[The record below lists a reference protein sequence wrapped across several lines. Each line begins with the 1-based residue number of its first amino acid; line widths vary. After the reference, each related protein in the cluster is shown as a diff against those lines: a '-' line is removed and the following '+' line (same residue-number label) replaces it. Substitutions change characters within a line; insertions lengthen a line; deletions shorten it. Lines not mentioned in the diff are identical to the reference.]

1 MQKRKN
7 KIILAT
13 PEVLRKSQLPGHLAQ
28 VIGLEDLVNFALNA
42 EEYGVNETR
51 LAATQDIV
59 VCVRRN
65 YDDWAKPGMPQFNT
79 AVAAVKAAN
88 PRLEEAE
95 GLKRKAITGYLRT
108 LLPRY
113 TATREAGRIDTFKV
127 PHARDFNLAYTQ
139 ADLKFVANLVSEVSC
154 WEHKDVRNEWLAY
167 AKAELAA
174 RAEEA
179 MTETSEPILAT
190 GCRMETAA
198 AGIDANLFGWVKKGV
213 TDDILV
219 VHFALDTIEKAIVE
233 AAIGDHE
240 SQEKYAQKA
249 IKDLRAEILNLWRT
263 RIISSGIAYAGKQYR
278 ILTATPGQQRK
289 DEAYFVEKT
298 LASEAQKRL
307 LIPGGYG
314 TAVKAMSEKL
324 FFSKF
329 LQYVGL
335 GLSTSVP
342 SSKTRLGKIRLREI
356 VCLPE
361 PEGELVAH
369 NVVNVVNGENGVYV
383 EDSKESETKIIKPG
397 DGSVIFIEEHMPES
411 ARGMCVQIRAQFGI
425 KGCGSVVPLLGYLRE
440 SGYKT
445 TVTDVD
451 GVEVDVAD
459 ETIKAIVTPDEW
471 KTQAFFKS
479 WREFVRYA
487 EEAGVD
493 EVYIAGDNK
502 HAQKGHVKLSNQMVQ
517 SLWTARKEE
526 LEALSSFD
534 IEKVKALET
543 MEGTHD
549 AMSSY
554 AKPWE
559 EKNNSERLFAAV
571 PSLLN
576 TAFGVSRMRE
586 QKRKEFYRLMSGAV
600 NVPGIYVFVQPD
612 WTAFADITFG
622 GKAFA
627 EAGSL
632 QAGEVACNSQH
643 LTKGDC
649 VLERSP
655 HAGDEHV
662 LATVIP
668 NHKWLNTPHV
678 CYVSYH
684 DFTLWRLGGADCDG
698 DHVYIT
704 QWEPLLAI
712 VRRQHQES
720 GNPLVWWDGLSGEKI
735 SLPTT
740 IPAYNKAMVNTLNS
754 AFRFNLI
761 GTYSAKNRVNW
772 MLYDGTPKRRNA
784 GYQIQAYMSW
794 AVDAVKTGKCIK
806 ETADVQ
812 DETLTSMPDFMRYKR
827 KVSLPNGKRGID
839 PDSTEWLTKDG
850 KIQTKSGV
858 NSIDKLG
865 EIIKEAG
872 LEAEWHCDAV
882 SELVF
887 KWGTLQS
894 RDIRFNIGSTAG
906 VVPKNTASEVLKEST
921 VLPDSAKPKK
931 TLAYL
936 LSLLKDGKPIGM
948 AEYFRVL
955 TYSKAANANQKAEE
969 EDPNEEDAEV
979 KQLTE
984 RDNVADIRR
993 RMVEFV
999 KANNKTGKT
1008 DGFSDD
1014 DFLRYVANIL
1024 LRNNVVKF
1032 NNAVERWKEA
1042 NPGKRSTIAD
1052 ALDVERA
1059 TFSNEDGYY
1068 SDFALQSLF
1077 ECFGDLYAEAYLKNE
1092 AEGYNPKGRFLWE
1105 KAAALEQESEGTVPS
1120 WTPPEKIPLS
1130 EEKAQ
1135 GIQGTIKA
1143 ITDETH
1149 ESADEELPTDFSGL
1163 NDSQDFV
1170 EPDLGEVDDE

>member
-13 PEVLRKSQLPGHLAQ
+13 PDALRKSQLPGHVAQ
-28 VIGLEDLVNFALNA
+28 VVDLEAL
-42 EEYGVNETR
+42 
-51 LAATQDIV
+51 LAPEGDITTTTDVV
-59 VCVRRN
+59 VCARKEYFN
-65 YDDWAKPGMPQFNT
+65 HWHDGKKPFLA

-88 PRLEEAE
+88 PQLEEAE
-95 GLKRKAITGYLRT
+95 GLTRKAIVGYLRT
-108 LLPRY
+108 LIHGY
-113 TATREAGRIDTFKV
+113 TATRAQEKWDTFKV
-127 PHARDFNLAYTQ
+127 PHFRDFNLAYPQ
-139 ADLKFVANLVSEVSC
+139 ADLKFVSNLVKEVSC

-167 AKAELAA
+167 AKAELTA

-198 AGIDANLFGWVKKGV
+198 AGIDANIFGWVGKGDM
-213 TDDILV
+213 DDILV
-219 VHFALDTIEKAIVE
+219 VHFSLDTVEKAIVKI
-233 AAIGDHE
+233 AIGKRE
-240 SQEKYAQKA
+240 NQEKYAQKA
-249 IKDLRAEILNLWRT
+249 VKDLRAEILHLWRT
-263 RIISSGIAYAGKQYR
+263 RIIFAGITYAEKKYR

-314 TAVKAMSEKL
+314 EAVKTMAESGKKL
-324 FFSKF
+324 FFAKF

-342 SSKTRLGKIRLREI
+342 SSRTRLGKIRLREI

-361 PEGELVAH
+361 PEGEIIAH
-369 NVVNVVNGENGVYV
+369 NVVNVMNDENGVYV
-383 EDSKESETKIIKPG
+383 EDPKESETKAVKPG

-411 ARGMCVQIRAQFGI
+411 ARGMCAQIRAQFGI

-440 SGYKT
+440 RGYKT
-445 TVTDVD
+445 SATDVD
-451 GVEVDVAD
+451 GVEVDVAN

-479 WREFVRYA
+479 WRDFVRYA

-493 EVYIAGDNK
+493 EVYIAGDNNK
-502 HAQKGHVKLSNQMVQ
+502 DQKGHVKLSNQMVQ
-517 SLWTARKEE
+517 SLWSAQKEE

-534 IEKVKALET
+534 LEKVKALET
-543 MEGTHD
+543 IEGAHD

-559 EKNNSERLFAAV
+559 EKNNSERLFAAA

-586 QKRKEFYRLMSGAV
+586 HKRKEFYRLMSGAV
-600 NVPGIYVFVQPD
+600 KVPGIYVFVQPD
-612 WTAFADITFG
+612 WTSFADIVFG
-622 GKAFA
+622 GKAFS

-632 QAGEVACNSQH
+632 QAGEVACNSQY
-643 LTKGDC
+643 LEKGDC

-662 LATVIP
+662 RAKVIP

-712 VRRQHQES
+712 VRRQHHET

-735 SLPTT
+735 TLPAR
-740 IPAYNKAMVNTLNS
+740 IQPYNKAMVDTLNS

-761 GTYSAKNRVNW
+761 GTYSARNRVNW
-772 MLYDGTPKRRNA
+772 MIYTGGEISRETA
-784 GYQIQAYMSW
+784 YQLQAYMSW
-794 AVDAVKTGKCIK
+794 AVDAIKTGYLPK
-806 ETADVQ
+806 ETALIA
-812 DETLTSMPDFMRYKR
+812 DESLLETPDFLRYRR
-827 KVSLPNGKRGID
+827 KVDLPNGKRGID
-839 PDSTEWLTKDG
+839 PNSPEWLDRNGQLKTLP
-850 KIQTKSGV
+850 GV

-865 EIIKEAG
+865 KVAKEAG
-872 LEAEWHCDAV
+872 LETEWHCQEV
-882 SELVF
+882 SKLVF
-887 KWGTLQS
+887 KWGMLQNQNV
-894 RDIRFNIGSTAG
+894 RFNIGSTSG
-906 VVPKNTASEVLKEST
+906 VVPKDTAGKVLKEST

-936 LSLLKDGKPIGM
+936 LSLLEGGQPISM

-955 TYSKAANANQKAEE
+955 TYSKAATANQKAEE
-969 EDPNEEDAEV
+969 EDPNEELA
-979 KQLTE
+979 E
-984 RDNVADIRR
+984 RDKISEIRQ

-1008 DGFSDD
+1008 DGFSED
-1014 DFLRYVANIL
+1014 DFLRYIANVL

-1042 NPGKRSTIAD
+1042 NAGKRPTLAD
-1052 ALDVERA
+1052 ALDVEFA
-1059 TFSNEDGYY
+1059 AFSGEDGFY
-1068 SDFALQSLF
+1068 SDFPLQSLF
-1077 ECFGDLYAEAYLKNE
+1077 ECFGDLYAESYMKNE

-1105 KAAALEQESEGTVPS
+1105 KATSLEQESEGAAPS
-1120 WTPPEKIPLS
+1120 WAPPEEGELP
-1130 EEKAQ
+1130 EMAP
-1135 GIQGTIKA
+1135 GIQGAIKA
-1143 ITDETH
+1143 ITNETY
-1149 ESADEELPTDFSGL
+1149 ESDKKELHTDFSGL
-1163 NDSQDFV
+1163 DGAQDFV
-1170 EPDLGEVDDE
+1170 EPYFGEIDDS